1 MELLPKEN
9 HKSIALNMSFVCLE
23 RKASQPNAPLLLLLH
38 GYGSNDADLFSFAEY
53 IPARFHVVSLQAP
66 LTMGENS
73 FAWFPIHF
81 TESMERWTSPEEVN
95 KATDYIHAF
104 IAYYTANH
112 DFNNKNVY
120 LMGFSQGAMLSYAVG
135 LATKNVKGIAALSGY
150 IDPRVVEVTNT
161 TLSSIYVSHGTE
173 DMVVP
178 YALAVQSV
186 EVLKEY
192 GFSPVFHSYPQG
204 HGINQDN
211 LTSIVQWLQVQL

>member
-1 MELLPKEN
+1 MEN
-9 HKSIALNMSFVCLE
+9 HTSTTPNMSFVYLE
-23 RKASQPNAPLLLLLH
+23 RKATQPNAPLLVLLH

-53 IPARFHVVSLQAP
+53 IPASFHVVSLQAP

-81 TESMERWTSPEEVN
+81 TESKERWTSPEEVK
-95 KATDYIHAF
+95 KASDYINAF
-104 IAYYTANH
+104 LIYYIAKH
-112 DFNNKNVY
+112 DFDNENLY

-150 IDPRVVEVTNT
+150 IDPRVVKRTNT
-161 TLSSIYVSHGTE
+161 SLSSIYVSHGTE

-178 YALAVQSV
+178 YAWAEQSV
-186 EVLKEY
+186 EVLKDY
-192 GFSPVFHSYPQG
+192 GLSPEFYSYPQG

-211 LTSIVQWLQVQL
+211 LISIVQWLQAQL

>member
-1 MELLPKEN
+1 MEN
-9 HKSIALNMSFVCLE
+9 HKSTTPNMSFVYLE
-23 RKASQPNAPLLLLLH
+23 RKATQPNAPLLVLLH

-53 IPARFHVVSLQAP
+53 IPASFHVVSLQAP

-81 TESMERWTSPEEVN
+81 TESMERWTSPEEVK
-95 KATDYIHAF
+95 KASDYINAF
-104 IAYYTANH
+104 LVFYIAKH
-112 DFNNKNVY
+112 DFDNENLY

-150 IDPRVVEVTNT
+150 IYPRVVKRTNT
-161 TLSSIYVSHGTE
+161 SLSSIYVSHGTE

-178 YALAVQSV
+178 YAWAEQSV
-186 EVLKEY
+186 EVLKDY
-192 GFSPVFHSYPQG
+192 GLSPEFYSYPQG

-211 LTSIVQWLQVQL
+211 LISIVQWLQAQL

>member
-1 MELLPKEN
+1 MEN
-9 HKSIALNMSFVCLE
+9 HKSTTPNMSFVYLE
-23 RKASQPNAPLLLLLH
+23 RKATQPNAPLLVLLH

-53 IPARFHVVSLQAP
+53 IPASFHVVSLQAP

-81 TESMERWTSPEEVN
+81 TESMERWTSPEEVK
-95 KATDYIHAF
+95 KASDYINAF
-104 IAYYTANH
+104 LVFYIAKH
-112 DFNNKNVY
+112 DFDNENLY

-150 IDPRVVEVTNT
+150 IDPRVVKRTNT
-161 TLSSIYVSHGTE
+161 SLSSIYVSHGTE

-178 YALAVQSV
+178 YPWAEQSV
-186 EVLKEY
+186 EVLKDY
-192 GFSPVFHSYPQG
+192 GLSPEFYSYPQG

-211 LTSIVQWLQVQL
+211 LISIVQWLQAQL

>member
-1 MELLPKEN
+1 MEN
-9 HKSIALNMSFVCLE
+9 HKSTTPNMSFVYLE
-23 RKASQPNAPLLLLLH
+23 RKATQPNAPLLVLLH

-53 IPARFHVVSLQAP
+53 IPASFHVVSLQAP

-81 TESMERWTSPEEVN
+81 TESMERWTSPEEVK
-95 KATDYIHAF
+95 KASDYINAF
-104 IAYYTANH
+104 LVFYIAKH
-112 DFNNKNVY
+112 DFDNENLY

-150 IDPRVVEVTNT
+150 IDPRVVKRTNT
-161 TLSSIYVSHGTE
+161 SLSSIYVSHGTE

-178 YALAVQSV
+178 YAWAEQSV
-186 EVLKEY
+186 EVLKDY
-192 GFSPVFHSYPQG
+192 GLSPEFYSYPQG

-211 LTSIVQWLQVQL
+211 LISIVQWLQAQL

>member
-1 MELLPKEN
+1 MEN
-9 HKSIALNMSFVCLE
+9 HTSTTPNMSFVYLE
-23 RKASQPNAPLLLLLH
+23 RKATQPNAPLLVLLH

-53 IPARFHVVSLQAP
+53 IPASFHVVSLQAP

-81 TESMERWTSPEEVN
+81 TESMERWTSPEEVK
-95 KATDYIHAF
+95 KASDYINAF
-104 IAYYTANH
+104 LIYYIAKH
-112 DFNNKNVY
+112 DFDNENLY

-150 IDPRVVEVTNT
+150 IDPRVVKRTNT
-161 TLSSIYVSHGTE
+161 SLSSIYVSHGTE

-178 YALAVQSV
+178 YAWAEQSV
-186 EVLKEY
+186 EVLKDY
-192 GFSPVFHSYPQG
+192 GLSPEFYSYPQG

-211 LTSIVQWLQVQL
+211 LISIVQWLQAQL

>member
-1 MELLPKEN
+1 MEN
-9 HKSIALNMSFVCLE
+9 HTSTTPNMSFVYLE
-23 RKASQPNAPLLLLLH
+23 RKATQPNAPLLVLLH

-53 IPARFHVVSLQAP
+53 IPASFHVVSLRAP

-81 TESMERWTSPEEVN
+81 TESMERWTSPEEVK
-95 KATDYIHAF
+95 KASDYINAF
-104 IAYYTANH
+104 LIYYIAKH
-112 DFNNKNVY
+112 DFDNENLY

-150 IDPRVVEVTNT
+150 IDPRVVKRTNT
-161 TLSSIYVSHGTE
+161 SLSSIYVSHGTE

-178 YALAVQSV
+178 YAWAEQSV
-186 EVLKEY
+186 EVLKDY
-192 GFSPVFHSYPQG
+192 GLSPEFYSYPQA

-211 LTSIVQWLQVQL
+211 LISIVQWLQAQL

>member
-1 MELLPKEN
+1 MEN
-9 HKSIALNMSFVCLE
+9 HTSTTPNMSFVYLE
-23 RKASQPNAPLLLLLH
+23 RKATQPNAPLLVLLH

-53 IPARFHVVSLQAP
+53 IPASFHVVSLRAP

-81 TESMERWTSPEEVN
+81 TESMERWTSPEEVK
-95 KATDYIHAF
+95 KASDYINAF
-104 IAYYTANH
+104 LIYYIAKH
-112 DFNNKNVY
+112 DFDNENLY

-150 IDPRVVEVTNT
+150 IDPRVVKRTNT
-161 TLSSIYVSHGTE
+161 SLSSIYVSHGTE

-178 YALAVQSV
+178 YAWAEQSV
-186 EVLKEY
+186 EVLKDY
-192 GFSPVFHSYPQG
+192 GLSPEFYSYPQG

-211 LTSIVQWLQVQL
+211 LISIVQWLQAQL